1 MEKYIGSLARP
12 GMSLK
17 KKISRFHQD
26 TLDQLSIN
34 LTTQQV
40 WPTEV
45 YPGYRQINE
54 YRKRHGGWYSTGEGA
69 RSFQGKVVSA
79 DRIDNISLHYSY
91 NEYMRFAELG
101 VGKGVSAEDVERSKN
116 VNYKSRYISSWD
128 RSAGRSHRP
137 SIRSEFNHLARRIEL
152 YLLDFYGYEI
162 TAQVVKGIEVDLN
175 LGGFYFPLIGV
186 L

>member
-45 YPGYRQINE
+45 YPGYRQVNE

-162 TAQVVKGIEVDLN
+162 TAHVVKGVEMDIN
-175 LGGFYFPLIGV
+175 LANELQSLGV
-186 L
+186 W